1 MPLSHDLPL
10 TEDEVR
16 QISRIVET
24 LNQSNFD
31 YLQLELG
38 ALKLTIGRQEVGT
51 GRAPSSEIVH
61 TAAHAAVKSG
71 TVAKV
76 VASPSIAAEP
86 DRTGLVAITSP
97 MVGRFYSQPEPGA
110 DCFVN
115 VGAQVQADTTVCL
128 VEAMK
133 MFNAVRANA
142 AGTIV
147 EICVQ
152 DAELVEYGQVLF
164 YLRPHG

>member
-1 MPLSHDLPL
+1 VSSSHDIPL

-16 QISRIVET
+16 QISCIIEA

-38 ALKLTIGRQEVGT
+38 TLKLSIGRQGVG
-51 GRAPSSEIVH
+51 PSQLPANNVDLRETHPASHSDQYLPLVD
-61 TAAHAAVKSG
+61 SQG
-71 TVAKV
+71 T
-76 VASPSIAAEP
+76 PHEP
-86 DRTGLVAITSP
+86 DRTDLVEITSP

-110 DCFVN
+110 NCYVT
-115 VGAQVQADTTVCL
+115 VGSEVHPDTTVCL

-133 MFNAVRANA
+133 MFNAVLAKT
-142 AGTIV
+142 AGSIT

-152 DAELVEYGQVLF
+152 DADLVEYGQVLF
-164 YLRPHG
+164 YVRPHV